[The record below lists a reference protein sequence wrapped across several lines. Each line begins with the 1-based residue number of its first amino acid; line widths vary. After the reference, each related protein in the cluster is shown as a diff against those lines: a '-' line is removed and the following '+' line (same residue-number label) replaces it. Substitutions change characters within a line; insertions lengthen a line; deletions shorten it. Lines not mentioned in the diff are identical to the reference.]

1 MSNDININESEILE
15 SLNAKIDYD
24 GGNYK
29 GSGLANYVVDK
40 SGDTMTGALRCDVK
54 GQWQSPIHLISSEMD
69 WAAGAARPTN
79 IGIHYFDK
87 NGKVGPYFLLNQS
100 EGSTNNY
107 FSMGNNTTNNPNFLG
122 FDLPKASSR
131 PSTASTATRYKP
143 AVVIQNYLS
152 GNSWYRVWSDGF
164 IEQGGVLS
172 CTGGQDRTVTFLKA
186 FATANYT
193 VAVNWYHSGAH
204 NFDDIL
210 MTHTKATGSFHIYA
224 GETGAGGAVTMN
236 ANWLAMG
243 Y

>member
-40 SGDTMTGALRCDVK
+40 AGDTMTGTLNITGMSDGICQQRFVNGNYGLMFRQDSSDFYMLLTNK
-54 GQWQSPIHLISSEMD
+54 DDPYGQWNDLRPFSINLSTGDFNFMKCTT
-69 WAAGAARPTN
+69 RPTA
-79 IGIHYFDK
+79 
-87 NGKVGPYFLLNQS
+87 
-100 EGSTNNY
+100 T
-107 FSMGNNTTNNPNFLG
+107 
-122 FDLPKASSR
+122 
-131 PSTASTATRYKP
+131 STASTGKV

-186 FATANYT
+186 FATDKYT

-210 MTHTKATGSFHIYA
+210 MTHSKAAGSFHIYA